1 MAEERFHNFF
11 ETYHFMNF
19 FLLNKVVKEKKFMK
33 WLVSKF
39 NIIRDEIF
47 MKMNY

>member
-19 FLLNKVVKEKKFMK
+19 FLLNKVVKEKKIHEM
-33 WLVSKF
+33 VSL
-39 NIIRDEIF
+39 EI
-47 MKMNY
+47 